1 MSGALLACWMLGAV
15 AAAPPEPPREYLC
28 RRAAA
33 PPVIDGRL
41 DEASWAQ
48 APWSEPFVDI
58 EGSARPSPRFAT
70 RFRALWD
77 DRFLY
82 VAAELEEPDLWA
94 TLGER
99 DAVIYQE
106 HDFELFLDPDGDGLH
121 YFELEVNARGTVWDL
136 TLDRPYHRGGRADNA
151 WQAAGL
157 ALGIALDGTLNDPRD
172 RDRGWTV
179 ELAIPWAAFGP
190 PGGDREPPRPGAT
203 WRVNFS
209 RVEWRLQVV
218 AGHYRKL
225 PATAEDNWVWSPQGV
240 IDMHRPE
247 RWGRL
252 VFAPDPARE

>member
-1 MSGALLACWMLGAV
+1 MSGALLACWMLGA
-15 AAAPPEPPREYLC
+15 AASGAPEPPREYLC

-33 PPVIDGRL
+33 PLAIDGRL
-41 DEASWAQ
+41 DEPSWQTA
-48 APWSEPFVDI
+48 AWSAPFVDI
-58 EGSARPSPRFAT
+58 EGGARPAPRYAT

-99 DAVIYQE
+99 DAVIYQD
-106 HDFELFLDPDGDGLH
+106 HDFELFLDPDGDGEH
-121 YFELEVNARGTVWDL
+121 YFELEVNALGTVWDL
-136 TLDRPYHRGGRADNA
+136 TLDRPYHRGGRADNG

-157 ALGIALDGTLNDPRD
+157 AVGIALAGTLNDSRD

-179 ELAIPWAAFGP
+179 ELAIPWSAFVP
-190 PGGDREPPRPGAT
+190 PGGDRRPPRAGAA

-209 RVEWRLQVV
+209 RVEWRLERQ
-218 AGHYRKL
+218 GEGYRK
-225 PATAEDNWVWSPQGV
+225 AAGGREDNWVWSPQGV

-247 RWGRL
+247 RWGRF